1 MYPETCKFYLYVEP
15 EFANS
20 PKMKVETF
28 QAKAWRAEESL
39 GLVTICTVMKKR
51 TSLRSSTPP
60 ANGGRKGD
68 SKNKTTSPL

>member
-1 MYPETCKFYLYVEP
+1 MSDPETCKFYLYVEP

-39 GLVTICTVMKKR
+39 RLVTICTVMKKR
-51 TSLRSSTPP
+51 TRLRFKNENHLFFIVVSTVK
-60 ANGGRKGD
+60 AGR
-68 SKNKTTSPL
+68 T